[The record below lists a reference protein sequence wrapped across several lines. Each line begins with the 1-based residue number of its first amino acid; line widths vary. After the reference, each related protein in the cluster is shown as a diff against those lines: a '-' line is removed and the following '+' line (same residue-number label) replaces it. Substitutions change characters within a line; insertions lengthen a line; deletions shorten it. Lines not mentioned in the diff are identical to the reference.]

1 MKVEQDVGVPLH
13 VALEL
18 HWQIG
23 LVAQA
28 LFDVKVLHAVGVPLQ
43 VPPPDQVQ
51 LAELVAH
58 AALSVNAEQG
68 VGVPVQAIAFA
79 SQTQP
84 GKRAH
89 VDSPELASE
98 HTKDDVCWQP
108 PPLAE
113 NLQPGSWVQ

>member
-28 LFDVKVLHAVGVPLQ
+28 LFDVNVLHAVGVPLQ

-68 VGVPVQAIAFA
+68 VGVPVQADG
-79 SQTQP
+79 S
-84 GKRAH
+84 R
-89 VDSPELASE
+89 PEPVRSGIHGHACAPCRRPKAGDRIE
-98 HTKDDVCWQP
+98 AP
-108 PPLAE
+108 PCD
-113 NLQPGSWVQ
+113 